1 MNNRMQPSGDNDLDD
16 DDELMR
22 LLGEM
27 LDIVEPIPEAALLSA
42 YAAADMDLLSEELA
56 ALVFDSASARELVVM
71 RGTEAEARL
80 LSFVNDHVSIDLEL
94 HANASTIV
102 GQLTPPTDAALLLEV
117 EEGEPFEVLADEFGR
132 FRVEA
137 PSSPIRFRIV
147 GVVVTP
153 WISR

>member
-1 MNNRMQPSGDNDLDD
+1 MSDNNNQSAMS
-16 DDELMR
+16 DEELVR
-22 LLGEM
+22 LLGLT
-27 LDIVEPIPEAALLSA
+27 LDAREPIPETALLAA

-56 ALVFDSASARELVVM
+56 ALVFDSSSAREMVLM
-71 RGTEAEARL
+71 RAAEAEARL

-117 EEGEPFEVLADEFGR
+117 EDGESIEVVADEFGR
-132 FRVEA
+132 FRVDA
-137 PSSPIRFRIV
+137 PASPIRLRVV

-153 WISR
+153 WITR